1 MIEWSEVKA
10 DTKEQRIFQLLE
22 LEITPSSPKEVKV
35 FFEKSKVKTS
45 LHIAGGMVDVGFAAL
60 SFYYNVLA
68 MYDLASQ
75 QEYAKLDPINDKVTL
90 YKLGKMGSTLMA
102 LAADSVALT
111 QYGAKSANATAS
123 IFNRGLGAQAMQQH
137 LPNLST
143 KLARKLGLNSII
155 AYSQHMDTQL
165 SKVPIRGL
173 VAAANIGVAA
183 IYFTDAYTANRSGN
197 DGLRDGHLIGGAS
210 SLLMLGTLA
219 SGPIGW
225 ACFAVAMA
233 GLFWS
238 GYTITRFQKTDFEN
252 LLFSCFWG
260 KSEYYSFWA
269 DFIDAEKIIKIKYRL
284 DRLEKML
291 SDQQTQKYVK
301 AAFEIESQEF
311 INYFYWPQLEVDKT
325 AMSPDVIKSDK
336 LFTFRFVLPEFKMGI
351 SQLHGTLVKKLYD
364 RSGLASTEP
373 MTEAFKHALVA
384 ALNNPQ
390 QHEFKQDGLH
400 LTVQVECSFGQSRGI
415 ASDLSLKWCYEPE
428 PALVVP
434 KRMLTSSGSI
444 DGHMIGMLDERPND
458 KY

>member
-1 MIEWSEVKA
+1 
-10 DTKEQRIFQLLE
+10 
-22 LEITPSSPKEVKV
+22 
-35 FFEKSKVKTS
+35 
-45 LHIAGGMVDVGFAAL
+45 
-60 SFYYNVLA
+60 
-68 MYDLASQ
+68 
-75 QEYAKLDPINDKVTL
+75 
-90 YKLGKMGSTLMA
+90 
-102 LAADSVALT
+102 
-111 QYGAKSANATAS
+111 
-123 IFNRGLGAQAMQQH
+123 
-137 LPNLST
+137 
-143 KLARKLGLNSII
+143 
-155 AYSQHMDTQL
+155 
-165 SKVPIRGL
+165 
-173 VAAANIGVAA
+173 
-183 IYFTDAYTANRSGN
+183 
-197 DGLRDGHLIGGAS
+197 
-210 SLLMLGTLA
+210 MLGTLA

-311 INYFYWPQLEVDKT
+311 INYFYWPQLTVDRDT
-325 AMSPDVIKSDK
+325 SSQGILSAEQ
-336 LFTFRFVLPEFKMGI
+336 LCTFRFILPEFKMGI
-351 SQLHGTLVKKLYD
+351 SQLHGTMCNTFIS
-364 RSGLASTEP
+364 RSGTSTVVANEA
-373 MTEAFKHALVA
+373 MTTTFKQALLA
-384 ALNNPQ
+384 ALNNPE
-390 QHEFKQDGLH
+390 QHQLKEDGLH
-400 LTVQVECSFGQSRGI
+400 LTVVAKFPVGLGI
-415 ASDLSLKWCYEPE
+415 SPSLPTLKWCYEPE